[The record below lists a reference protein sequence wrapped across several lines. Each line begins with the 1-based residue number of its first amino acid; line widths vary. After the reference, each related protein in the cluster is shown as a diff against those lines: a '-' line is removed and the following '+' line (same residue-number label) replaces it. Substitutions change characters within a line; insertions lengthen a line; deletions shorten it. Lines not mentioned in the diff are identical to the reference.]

1 VTATAIHPSGS
12 VRRPAPTRLRSTCG
26 LTIPL
31 DVDRWFREPAREE
44 EPALERALAPTLD
57 VGCGPARHT
66 LELLRRGVAAVGV
79 DVSPGAVRIAR
90 ARGAPVIRATVFAPL
105 PLEGRWGTVLLLD
118 GNVGIG
124 GDPLG
129 LLRRARELVRR
140 HGRVIVEVEPPGT
153 ASARLIVRAEHD
165 AGGTGRWFPWARVG
179 ADAVRELAAG
189 AGFGLEETWSG
200 AGRWFV
206 RLDAR

>member
-1 VTATAIHPSGS
+1 VTATGI
-12 VRRPAPTRLRSTCG
+12 RPAGRAASAPSPARLRSTCG

-31 DVDRWFREPAREE
+31 HVDRWFREPDREE
-44 EPALERALAPTLD
+44 EPALERALAPALD

-90 ARGAPVIRATVFAPL
+90 GRGAPVILATVFASL

-124 GDPLG
+124 GDPRR
-129 LLRRARELVRR
+129 LLRRTRELVRTG
-140 HGRVIVEVEPPGT
+140 GRAIVEVEPPGT

-165 AGGTGRWFPWARVG
+165 AGGTGWFPWARVG
-179 ADAVRELAAG
+179 ADAIGGLAER